1 MAFFAHFTVF
11 FYKLPPTF
19 RYPKFYETKQKY
31 LQFFI
36 KFRLTESQ
44 SFRMNFRT
52 EVPSGFLHIHFGTSP
67 SDEVDTRI
75 RVLAECLEFHSRY
88 GA

>member
-11 FYKLPPTF
+11 FYKLPPTS
-19 RYPKFYETKQKY
+19 RNQKFYKTKQKN

-36 KFRLTESQ
+36 KFRLTENQ
-44 SFRMNFRT
+44 NFRMNFRT
-52 EVPSGFLHIHFGTSP
+52 EVPSGFLHIHFGASP

-75 RVLAECLEFHSRY
+75 RVLAECLQFHSRY

>member
-1 MAFFAHFTVF
+1 MEVF
-11 FYKLPPTF
+11 RSFHRVFYKLPPTS
-19 RYPKFYETKQKY
+19 RYQKFYETKQKY
-31 LQFFI
+31 LQFFM
-36 KFRLTESQ
+36 KFRLTENQ
-44 SFRMNFRT
+44 NFRMNFRT

-75 RVLAECLEFHSRY
+75 RVLTECLQFHRRY

>member
-11 FYKLPPTF
+11 FYKLPPTS
-19 RYPKFYETKQKY
+19 RYPKFYETEQKY

-52 EVPSGFLHIHFGTSP
+52 EVHSGFLHIHFGTSS